1 MYKLIFS
8 FFFSYIL
15 FTSNISFSQFDSKN
29 GDILNA
35 EQVMEK
41 NKEALVSIWY
51 NTETFFSYYS
61 RNVKDTTILNGSGFI
76 VSPDGLI
83 GTNNHVVEFLDSIL
97 VKLSDGTFYDAEL
110 VAIDDKNDIAIL
122 RLKNTGGRVF
132 PVVNLG
138 DSDSLK
144 VGQNVFAIGSPLGF
158 EYTISQGIIAAIRYD
173 EKVNFSDPLTW
184 AYIEK
189 KFDKVIQITAAIS
202 PGNSGGALF
211 NEKGE
216 VIGVT
221 TYSYGFYGNLNFAI
235 AINSFKNTL
244 NNALSFEFADS
255 EEAKLKKEENL
266 YNINYRLFSRFK
278 TNVISN
284 WYYSKQADTMKAPID
299 TFVVK
304 QDSINKI
311 NFSKTE
317 FYFDKLVDIR
327 PDSFDVYRDMLNL
340 YIETEMYSKGEDMYI
355 KIKEKFDNDS
365 LLNTLS
371 SMLANAYTSS
381 KNYDKALG
389 FYQKLLKEDS
399 TSIYNRFQ
407 IGVTYEKMKRY
418 KDAINIFNDVIKRDS
433 TYIQAYS
440 QIGEIYFLHFN
451 DYKMAKKYLENAYI
465 RELKQGYSSYDAK
478 LLYYRGII
486 AIEEG
491 NEMDALLAFIE
502 LKNTYTYTEED
513 TEKKLLLY
521 NALKKLLD

>member
-1 MYKLIFS
+1 MKFLFPAFFLIIFS
-8 FFFSYIL
+8 FIFSPVY
-15 FTSNISFSQFDSKN
+15 SQYDLKN

-41 NKEALVSIWY
+41 NKDALVSIWY
-51 NTETFFSYYS
+51 NTENYFSYYS
-61 RNVKDTTILNGSGFI
+61 RNVSDTTILNGSGFI
-76 VSPDGLI
+76 VTPDGLI

-122 RLKNTGGRVF
+122 RLKNTGGRTF

-235 AINSFKNTL
+235 AINSFKKAL
-244 NNALSFEFADS
+244 ENAVSFEFADS
-255 EEAKLKKEENL
+255 EEARLKREENL
-266 YNINYRLFSRFK
+266 YNINYRLFTRFR

-284 WYYSKQADTMKAPID
+284 WFYSKQADTMKAPID

-304 QDSINKI
+304 QDSINKS
-311 NFSKTE
+311 NFVKTE
-317 FYFDKLVDIR
+317 MFFDKLVDVR

-340 YIETEMYSKGEDMYI
+340 YIETEMFSKGEDMYI
-355 KIKEKFDNDS
+355 RIKEKFDNDS

-399 TSIYNRFQ
+399 TSNYNLYQ
-407 IGVTYEKMKRY
+407 IGVTYEKMKKY
-418 KDAINIFNDVIKRDS
+418 NDAIKIFNDVIKRDS
-433 TYIQAYS
+433 SYIQAYS
-440 QIGEIYFLHFN
+440 QIGEIYFLHLKDN
-451 DYKMAKKYLENAYI
+451 DKAKKYIENAYK
-465 RELKQGYSSYDAK
+465 RELMQGYSSYDPK
-478 LLYYRGII
+478 LLYYKGMI

-491 NEMDALLAFIE
+491 NKMEALLAFLE
-502 LKNTYTYTEED
+502 LKNTYTYLEED
-513 TEKKLLLY
+513 TEKKLKLY
-521 NALKKLLD
+521 NALKKILD